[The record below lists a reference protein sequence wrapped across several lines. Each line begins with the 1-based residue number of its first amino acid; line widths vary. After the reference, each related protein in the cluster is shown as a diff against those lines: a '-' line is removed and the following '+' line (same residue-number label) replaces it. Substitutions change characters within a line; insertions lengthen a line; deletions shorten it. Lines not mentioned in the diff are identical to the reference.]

1 MPKNRNPRVLLAVV
15 LVALAGLGLFL
26 LSGEFRLLSTGGYPT
41 AYEGAKATYFGIYYN
56 GAKYT
61 NSEKHSAS
69 LLRFDTQ
76 LKFDPD
82 DYYAWQCNLAGEM
95 TSVFIPNTQ
104 NLPPTWVP
112 QDWWRPT
119 LDWQNPRNV
128 YEWKIVGEDG
138 YVHFYRMEEWLTVW
152 YLSLSAEWD
161 SGPDFWSWSDE
172 AENRRYLNTE
182 VWFEFDVTPTW
193 YFQGAEKVYFA
204 VAKVELAHVDVT
216 AKDMAGN
223 KYGANPS
230 MSFIPESVGSIL
242 YLYLVPFEFDKAPN
256 PDELKQYYYQ
266 NTTLN
271 PLYFRDK
278 VYAYITLAD
287 FGTQEWWEGLAL
299 KAKGDVVTLG
309 FKVVQFV
316 VGEWK
321 VKDVGELPDDYGRSS
336 KYGVWGW
343 TGLGDFWNAVAT
355 WLSNPFNLVGLGIF
369 AVTVIAVVVVIA
381 LFWFVGLPAGLTKR
395 GKTHAYFSIGVKHR

>member
-1 MPKNRNPRVLLAVV
+1 VPKKTRKDVLLAVV
-15 LVALAGLGLFL
+15 LVGLIVFGMFMLNP
-26 LSGEFRLLSTGGYPT
+26 SIRLMMLQTAGYPT
-41 AYEGAKATYFGIYYN
+41 AYEGAKAVYYGILYEN
-56 GAKYT
+56 KRYT
-61 NSEKHSAS
+61 NSEKQAAS

-82 DYYAWQCNLAGEM
+82 DYYSWQCNLAGEM

-119 LDWQNPRNV
+119 LDWQNPRSV
-128 YEWKIVGEDG
+128 YEWKIVDQDG

-152 YLSLSAEWD
+152 YLSISAEWD
-161 SGPDFWSWSDE
+161 SGPDAISLIDE
-172 AENRRYLNTE
+172 AQNRRYLNTE
-182 VWFEFDVTPTW
+182 VWFKFDITPTW

-204 VAKVELAHVDVT
+204 IAKVELAHVNVE
-216 AKDMAGN
+216 AKDTAGN
-223 KYGANPS
+223 KYAANPG

-242 YLYLVPFEFDKAPN
+242 YLYFTPFEFNYAPS

-266 NTTLN
+266 NVSLN
-271 PLYFRDK
+271 PLYFRDE
-278 VYAYITLAD
+278 VYAYATLAD
-287 FGTQEWWEGLAL
+287 FGTQDWWEGLAL

-316 VGEWK
+316 VGEWI
-321 VKDVGELPDDYGRSS
+321 VKDVGDIPDDYGRSA

-343 TGLGDFWNAVAT
+343 TGLGDFWNAIAT
-355 WLSNPFNLVGLGIF
+355 WLSNPFNLLGLGIF
-369 AVTVIAVVVVIA
+369 AVTAIAVIVVIA
-381 LFWFVGLPAGLTKR
+381 LFWFVGMPKR
-395 GKTHAYFSIGVKHR
+395 GEKH